1 MKNDNTIQ
9 RITITNEQYDKI
21 TADIDAAEARAIA
34 WKNADAATRKKILND
49 AHDAHMI
56 TDNNGII
63 ENGTITVAVVE
74 QISECG
80 SPVNVIE
87 HITRKYTIRKNNDHG
102 RSCVNRQYII
112 SYKGQRHTVAF
123 LNELTCIDVS
133 AGY

>member
-1 MKNDNTIQ
+1 MIKNETTQATNNNEDSTMTTTTTTTDNT
-9 RITITNEQYDKI
+9 
-21 TADIDAAEARAIA
+21 
-34 WKNADAATRKKILND
+34 
-49 AHDAHMI
+49 
-56 TDNNGII
+56 NNGII

-80 SPVNVIE
+80 APVNVIE

-102 RSCVNRQYII
+102 RSGGNRQYII

-123 LNELTCIDVS
+123 LYELTCIDVS